1 VFAKRKIT
9 MGETVEARRAPIM
22 GDKAWELL
30 KEAEEI
36 IVGSGKKMVIL
47 HPATDSREIILAHCL
62 GRTGSL
68 RAPTLKTGT
77 RLLVGFN
84 DEMYRAYIK

>member
-1 VFAKRKIT
+1 
-9 MGETVEARRAPIM
+9 MGETVEARRVAIT

-36 IVGSGKKMVIL
+36 IVGSGKKLVVL
-47 HPATDSREIILAHCL
+47 HPAIDSREKILAHCL

-68 RAPTLKTGT
+68 RAPTLQTGT

-84 DEMYRAYIK
+84 DEMYRKFLK